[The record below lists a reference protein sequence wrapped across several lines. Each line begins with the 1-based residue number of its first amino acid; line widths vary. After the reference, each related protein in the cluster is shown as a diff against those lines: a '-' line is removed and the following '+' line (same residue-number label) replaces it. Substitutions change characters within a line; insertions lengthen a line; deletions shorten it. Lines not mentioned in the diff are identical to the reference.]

1 MRARPAVAR
10 GVPRQHAARVT
21 SERSGVVTWAPA
33 HTRPAASHRKPSP
46 MAVEFFVAAALC
58 VRKVNPLN
66 AATAEKW
73 QGNPTLRKR
82 MG

>member
-1 MRARPAVAR
+1 
-10 GVPRQHAARVT
+10 
-21 SERSGVVTWAPA
+21 
-33 HTRPAASHRKPSP
+33 
-46 MAVEFFVAAALC
+46 MAVEFFVTAAFG

-73 QGNPTLRKR
+73 QGNPALRKR